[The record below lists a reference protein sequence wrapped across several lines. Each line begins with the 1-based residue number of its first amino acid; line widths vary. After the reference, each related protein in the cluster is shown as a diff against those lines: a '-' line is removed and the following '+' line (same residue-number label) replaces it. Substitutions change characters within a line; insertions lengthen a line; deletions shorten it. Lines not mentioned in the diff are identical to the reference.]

1 MKKSLIL
8 GMALLTAGAAQAV
21 VVDFDDFYIRNS
33 NSTIDAPWDSDLYV
47 LENTEQDGFVA
58 STPQGGQK
66 VGYGTSAFHGFQ
78 LNDLQEVDWEK
89 LSGPANL
96 TAYLNIWVTDGTN
109 YAVIASENDYR
120 GENLSTYN
128 EWKIFEYGPGS
139 DFDWLFDSGDGTRSA
154 QYLLRDGVNAT
165 LADLSDDIVV
175 FAGPVGP
182 TAGVGTGAPRAG
194 YGFNIIWG
202 DTAANF
208 TIGNPYEVDDVVVKW
223 DNLNYEAGDPNAPI
237 PEPATMTLLGLGL
250 AGLIARSRK
259 RA

>member
-1 MKKSLIL
+1 MKKSVIL

-21 VVDFDDFYIRNS
+21 VVDFDDFYIRNG
-33 NSTIDAPWDSDLYV
+33 NGTIVAPWDGDLYV
-47 LENTEQDGFVA
+47 QENAEQDGFVA

-78 LNDLQEVDWEK
+78 LNDLQSVDWEK

-120 GENLSTYN
+120 GENLSTRT

-139 DFDWLFDSGDGTRSA
+139 DFDWLFDSGDGTRSS
-154 QYLLRDGVNAT
+154 QYLQLNGVNAT

-208 TIGNPYEVDDVVVKW
+208 TIGNPYEVDDVVVQW
-223 DNLNYEAGDPNAPI
+223 ANQNYEAGDPNAPV
-237 PEPATMTLLGLGL
+237 PEPATMTLLSLGL